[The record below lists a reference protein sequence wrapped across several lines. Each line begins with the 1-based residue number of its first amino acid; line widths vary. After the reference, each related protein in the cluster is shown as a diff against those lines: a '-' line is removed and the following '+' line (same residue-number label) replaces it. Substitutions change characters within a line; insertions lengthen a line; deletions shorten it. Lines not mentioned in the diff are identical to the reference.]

1 MSPVTHTLL
10 QLALSVLGSIAG
22 GWLGVASYDD
32 DGRKSIGPHFTL
44 PCLVG
49 AVAGFFVVFNLW
61 DRFVPLC
68 CPVCGGRMTKSCG
81 EGRHLV
87 FKCSSCQSSSRG
99 SGVL

>member
-10 QLALSVLGSIAG
+10 QLALSVLGSVAG
-22 GWLGVASYDD
+22 GWLGVAFYD

-49 AVAGFFVVFNLW
+49 SVAGFFVVFNLW

>member
-32 DGRKSIGPHFTL
+32 GRKSIGPHFTL

-49 AVAGFFVVFNLW
+49 AVAGFLVVFYLW
-61 DRFVPLC
+61 DRFVALC
-68 CPVCGGRMTKSCG
+68 CPVCGGRMTKSYG
-81 EGRHLV
+81 EGRHLF
-87 FKCSSCQSSSRG
+87 FKCSSCQISSKGSR
-99 SGVL
+99 VL